1 MTLAGFHTWVHEMQ
15 AYRVVVGPGFLA
27 AASPAHTCAHVDEQ
41 TKLRQKHRAGNARG
55 TSGKKLDLRRVLL
68 SMRDRRRPAGT
79 IKDARAGFSARVDM
93 VVGGLL
99 RK

>member
-1 MTLAGFHTWVHEMQ
+1 MR

-27 AASPAHTCAHVDEQ
+27 AARPAHTCAHVDEH
-41 TKLRQKHRAGNARG
+41 TCAENARDPG
-55 TSGKKLDLRRVLL
+55 ELDLRSVLL

-79 IKDARAGFSARVDM
+79 IKDVVAGFSARVAM